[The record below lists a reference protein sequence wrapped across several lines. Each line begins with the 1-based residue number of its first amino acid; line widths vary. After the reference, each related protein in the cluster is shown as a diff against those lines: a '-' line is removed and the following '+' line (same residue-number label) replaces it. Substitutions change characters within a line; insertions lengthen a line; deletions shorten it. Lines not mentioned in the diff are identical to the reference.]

1 MSEDTRGRAAA
12 LDRDQIEVRNP
23 GTHELVG
30 TVPVMDADEVHDV
43 VAKARLAAAAFAE
56 LDLSERRAHLRRVAR
71 SLVDHADEIA
81 ATCSAETGKPLP
93 DAYIELAGSIGLL
106 RWNAKAATKILARRR
121 IRSWPIVTKRT
132 WVEYSPYGVI
142 GEIAPWNVPIAVP
155 LQTLSAALAA
165 GNVVVLKPSE
175 LTPLTGLALQ
185 KAINAAGR
193 ELLFVVT
200 GYGPT
205 GEALVRAGVDKV
217 AFTGSPNTGRRIM
230 AACADSLTPSVME
243 LGGNDPMIVAA
254 DANVTRAAQAAV
266 GTAFF
271 NSGQACVA
279 AERVLVEGAIYDR
292 FVDETVRITG
302 KLRQGSSAT
311 DHIGAMTQER
321 QMPIIEERIR
331 AAEAAGAR
339 LLVGGHRRP
348 GDGWY
353 FEPTVIADVRPDMEL
368 MREETFGPVLSITR
382 VENLDEAVRIAN
394 GSEFGLNGSVFT
406 RDVRQGE
413 RIASQL
419 LSGGVNVNDAVGG
432 MAVPAAPFGGE
443 KSSGFGR
450 LQGQE
455 GLLEFSRVK
464 TVAVERLNQR
474 IPTMMGLMMTA
485 KRRPSPQLIKRAMRL
500 MYAR

>member
-1 MSEDTRGRAAA
+1 MSEENRVPTATAPG
-12 LDRDQIEVRNP
+12 RDQIEVRNP
-23 GTHELVG
+23 GTHEIVG
-30 TVPVMDADEVHDV
+30 TVPVMDGAEVQNV
-43 VAKARLAAAAFAE
+43 VGKARLAALAFAA
-56 LDLSERRAHLRRVAR
+56 LSLAERREHLLRVAT
-71 SLVDHADEIA
+71 SLCDHADEIA
-81 ATCSAETGKPLP
+81 AACAAETGKPLP
-93 DAYIELAGSIGLL
+93 DAYIELAGTVGLV
-106 RWNAKAATKILARRR
+106 RWCAKAAPKVLARRR
-121 IRSWPIVTKRT
+121 IRSWPMITKRT

-155 LQTLSAALAA
+155 LQTLSAAFAA

-243 LGGNDPMIVAA
+243 LGGKDPMIVAA
-254 DANVTRAAQAAV
+254 DANIPRAAKAAV
-266 GTAFF
+266 GTAFV

-279 AERVLVEGAIYDR
+279 AERVLVEGPVYDE
-292 FVDETVRITG
+292 FVAEAVRIT
-302 KLRQGSSAT
+302 KRLRQGSSAN
-311 DHIGAMTQER
+311 DHIGPMTQER

-331 AAEAAGAR
+331 AAEAEGAR
-339 LLVGGHRRP
+339 LLVGGRRRP
-348 GDGWY
+348 GGGWY
-353 FEPTVIADVRPDMEL
+353 FEPTVIADVRPEMEL
-368 MREETFGPVLSITR
+368 MRHETFGPVLSITR
-382 VENLDEAVRIAN
+382 VANLDEAVRIAN
-394 GSEFGLNGSVFT
+394 ESEFGLNGSVFT
-406 RDVRQGE
+406 RDVRRGE

-419 LSGGVNVNDAVGG
+419 LAGGVNVNDAVGG
-432 MAVPAAPFGGE
+432 MVVAAAPFGGE

-455 GLLEFSRVK
+455 GILEFSRAK

-485 KRRPSPQLIKRAMRL
+485 KRRPSPAMIKRAMRF
-500 MYAR
+500 M

>member
-1 MSEDTRGRAAA
+1 MERPDRRAAA
-12 LDRDQIEVRNP
+12 DFS
-23 GTHELVG
+23 
-30 TVPVMDADEVHDV
+30 
-43 VAKARLAAAAFAE
+43 VA
-56 LDLSERRAHLRRVAR
+56 LS
-71 SLVDHADEIA
+71 
-81 ATCSAETGKPLP
+81 
-93 DAYIELAGSIGLL
+93 
-106 RWNAKAATKILARRR
+106 
-121 IRSWPIVTKRT
+121 
-132 WVEYSPYGVI
+132 
-142 GEIAPWNVPIAVP
+142 
-155 LQTLSAALAA
+155 A
-165 GNVVVLKPSE
+165 GNVAVLKPSE

-243 LGGNDPMIVAA
+243 LGGKDPMIVAA
-254 DANVTRAAQAAV
+254 DANITRAAQAAV

-279 AERVLVEGAIYDR
+279 AERVLVEGAIYDE
-292 FVDETVRITG
+292 FVSETVRITRL
-302 KLRQGSSAT
+302 LRQGSSPT
-311 DHIGAMTQER
+311 DHIGPMTQER
-321 QMPIIEERIR
+321 QMPIIEGRIR

-339 LLVGGHRRP
+339 LLAGGHRRP

-368 MREETFGPVLSITR
+368 MREETFGPVLCITR
-382 VENLDEAVRIAN
+382 VDSLDEAVRIAN
-394 GSEFGLNGSVFT
+394 GSEFGLNGSVFI
-406 RDVRQGE
+406 RDVRRGE

-450 LQGQE
+450 LQGQ
-455 GLLEFSRVK
+455 GGPAGVQSRQDRVGGAAEPADSHNDGADDDREAA
-464 TVAVERLNQR
+464 AVSEDDQAGDAAHVRSAVSFTLILR
-474 IPTMMGLMMTA
+474 RCATSPAPRA
-485 KRRPSPQLIKRAMRL
+485 KAP
-500 MYAR
+500 